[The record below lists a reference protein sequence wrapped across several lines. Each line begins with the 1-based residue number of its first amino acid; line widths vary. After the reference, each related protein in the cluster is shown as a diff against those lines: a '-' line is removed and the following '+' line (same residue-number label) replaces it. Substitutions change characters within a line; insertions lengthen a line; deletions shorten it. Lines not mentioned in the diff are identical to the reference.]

1 MNEMEIKLLDKTK
14 YSGHMLD
21 FSYVSE
27 YYYDLQVESV
37 IGYYTAKLV
46 RKKFDTPFV
55 NPDRQVDWLYA
66 DYWQGAEAYGIEIGG
81 ELIGVVEIYYEEWSN
96 RCRITELWLKKE
108 YRRQGL
114 GTQLMNFA
122 KSKAKQIGARF
133 IMLETQTS
141 NADGIA
147 FYLAQGFIVIGY
159 DITCYGNQDVERG
172 EVRLE
177 LGYKL

>member
-37 IGYYTAKLV
+37 IGDYTAKLV

-66 DYWQGAEAYGIEIGG
+66 DYWQGAEAYGIEIDG
-81 ELIGVVEIYYEEWSN
+81 ELIGIVELFYEEWSN

-108 YRRQGL
+108 YRRQGI
-114 GTQLMNFA
+114 GTQLMNFTKSRA
-122 KSKAKQIGARF
+122 KLIGARL

>member
-1 MNEMEIKLLDKTK
+1 MEIKLLDKTK

-37 IGYYTAKLV
+37 IGDYSAKLV

-81 ELIGVVEIYYEEWSN
+81 ELIGVVEIFYEEWSN

>member
-1 MNEMEIKLLDKTK
+1 
-14 YSGHMLD
+14 
-21 FSYVSE
+21 
-27 YYYDLQVESV
+27 
-37 IGYYTAKLV
+37 
-46 RKKFDTPFV
+46 
-55 NPDRQVDWLYA
+55 
-66 DYWQGAEAYGIEIGG
+66 
-81 ELIGVVEIYYEEWSN
+81 
-96 RCRITELWLKKE
+96 
-108 YRRQGL
+108 
-114 GTQLMNFA
+114 MNFA

>member
-37 IGYYTAKLV
+37 IGDYTAKLV

-66 DYWQGAEAYGIEIGG
+66 DYWQGDRKS
-81 ELIGVVEIYYEEWSN
+81 VV
-96 RCRITELWLKKE
+96 
-108 YRRQGL
+108 
-114 GTQLMNFA
+114 
-122 KSKAKQIGARF
+122 
-133 IMLETQTS
+133 
-141 NADGIA
+141 
-147 FYLAQGFIVIGY
+147 
-159 DITCYGNQDVERG
+159 
-172 EVRLE
+172 
-177 LGYKL
+177 

>member
-1 MNEMEIKLLDKTK
+1 MNEMEIKLLDKAK

-37 IGYYTAKLV
+37 IGDYSAKLV

-81 ELIGVVEIYYEEWSN
+81 ELIGVVEIFYEEWSN